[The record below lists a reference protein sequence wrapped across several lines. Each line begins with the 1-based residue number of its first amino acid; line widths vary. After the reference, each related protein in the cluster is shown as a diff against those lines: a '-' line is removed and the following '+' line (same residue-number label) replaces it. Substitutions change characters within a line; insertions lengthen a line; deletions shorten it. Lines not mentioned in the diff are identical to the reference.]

1 MQAPLH
7 RQSEPRRRLAG
18 LLAALVLIGG
28 VLAALAPDAA
38 RAEAPVTVFAAAS
51 LKTAL
56 DAVNQAFTAE
66 TGKPATASYAASSAL
81 AKQIEAGAPADL
93 FISADE
99 DWMNDVAGKK
109 LIRAETRTD
118 LLGNRLVLVSAKAEG
133 APVEI
138 GRDFDLKG
146 KLGEG
151 RLAMGAVE
159 SVPAGKYGKAALENL
174 GLWDGVKDRVAGAEN
189 VRAALLL
196 VSRGEAPFGIV
207 YETDAA
213 ADKGVHLA
221 GLFPAGSHPPIVY
234 PAAILT
240 DSHNPAAADYLAFLR
255 SDKAGAIFKA
265 QGFTL
270 LSR

>member
-7 RQSEPRRRLAG
+7 RQSQPRRRLAG

-159 SVPAGKYGKAALENL
+159 SVPAGKYGKAALEHL